1 MGSHNTT
8 GDTMGEV
15 DQGDVILIQEEGGNK
30 ELIKKTLVS
39 SSTKLPWVL
48 LIGGFLI
55 FTITVI
61 IWTTTWFIYEEPSG
75 PLFWVLVSLLM
86 IFHGLIG
93 VKKPPE
99 GYSLDLVI
107 NEKKFLWKI
116 PLRHVLGATVN
127 TIVGIAGVI
136 SITTIHYQ
144 WWYSTWEI
152 LGLILCSLLLLWVMM
167 SSFMIYS
174 KQRSHMQLQNSK
186 SPEEEALQKSVEYL
200 ETSCGEYLGHLVH
213 LFNSLLPLPT
223 IQSVMNANLGEAL
236 KQHRKIS
243 HKPVHIVLLLLAMII
258 CVLMFSAQLW
268 FVSTSCNLF
277 YDCEVDGYFARTWA
291 RYLAYWARIDDRI
304 LIILISTP
312 ITFLLSTMLILLMKK
327 TNVIRLLLIIII
339 SSVLG
344 LFFLVFSFSSVQYI
358 ILMGKMPL
366 LPRVL
371 TLASLLPVPPLA
383 VIFLALAY
391 ANIMNLK
398 QEKEK
403 ENSSNLR
410 ICLSSVSIFLP
421 IFLVFLSLT
430 TMTMSNLTITSRM
443 QENWNSTQDHS
454 YDRECREEEQYYDNY
469 GYYRTT
475 TTTTVAPT
483 EKPEK
488 CYGKTLDQQVQDRM
502 TFFSISQLTISET
515 LLFLSLL
522 VILTGRRLT
531 KEFLFIPGALLFAS
545 ATSTCISYFTGLDLD
560 FDGYGNNNLF
570 IIMNCLTTFGAF
582 VIGFSCFVI
591 GSSAFISF
599 LELVFRLI
607 FSSIVFSFIILF
619 SVVQSFLLL
628 VIS

>member
-127 TIVGIAGVI
+127 TIVGIAGLI

-174 KQRSHMQLQNSK
+174 KQRFDMQLQNSK
-186 SPEEEALQKSVEYL
+186 SPEEEALQKSVKVLEKSVEYL
-200 ETSCGEYLGHLVH
+200 ETSCGEYLGNLVQ
-213 LFNSLLPLPT
+213 LFNSLLPLPS
-223 IQSVMNANLGEAL
+223 ISSVINENFSQAL
-236 KQHRKIS
+236 KQQREIT
-243 HKPVHIVLLLLAMII
+243 HKPVHILLILLAMII
-258 CVLMFSAQLW
+258 CVLVFSMQLW
-268 FVSTSCNLF
+268 FVSTTCSLCC
-277 YDCEVDGYFARTWA
+277 YDCEIERDYFARTWDSF
-291 RYLAYWARIDDRI
+291 YMTRIEDRI

-312 ITFLLSTMLILLMKK
+312 VTFLLSTILLVLMKR
-327 TNVIRLLLIIII
+327 TNVMRMLLIIII
-339 SSVLG
+339 SLVLG
-344 LFFLVFSFSSVQYI
+344 IFFLVFSFATVQYI

-366 LPRVL
+366 SPKVL
-371 TLASLLPVPPLA
+371 TLASFLPVPLLA

-391 ANIMNLK
+391 TNFVQLK
-398 QEKEK
+398 QEKDRET
-403 ENSSNLR
+403 SSNSK
-410 ICLSSVSIFLP
+410 ICLLSVSIFLS
-421 IFLVFLSLT
+421 ISLIFLSL
-430 TMTMSNLTITSRM
+430 
-443 QENWNSTQDHS
+443 ST
-454 YDRECREEEQYYDNY
+454 
-469 GYYRTT
+469 
-475 TTTTVAPT
+475 
-483 EKPEK
+483 
-488 CYGKTLDQQVQDRM
+488 
-502 TFFSISQLTISET
+502 
-515 LLFLSLL
+515 
-522 VILTGRRLT
+522 
-531 KEFLFIPGALLFAS
+531 
-545 ATSTCISYFTGLDLD
+545 
-560 FDGYGNNNLF
+560 
-570 IIMNCLTTFGAF
+570 
-582 VIGFSCFVI
+582 
-591 GSSAFISF
+591 
-599 LELVFRLI
+599 
-607 FSSIVFSFIILF
+607 
-619 SVVQSFLLL
+619 
-628 VIS
+628 